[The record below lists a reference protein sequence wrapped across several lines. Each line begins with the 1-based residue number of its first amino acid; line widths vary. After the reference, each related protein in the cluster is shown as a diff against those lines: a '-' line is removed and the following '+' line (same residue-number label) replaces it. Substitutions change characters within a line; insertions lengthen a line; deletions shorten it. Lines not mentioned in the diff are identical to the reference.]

1 MTELGF
7 LENFIHKQVDF
18 KFAGE
23 RLQFYLS
30 QSLFSSFDIDDGT
43 RLLLKSIAN
52 QLKLDEVN
60 TLLDIG
66 CGVGA
71 IGICLKKANPK
82 IEAVFQD
89 RNALALAFTR
99 LNAQLNL
106 LEPVMVQGSLAL
118 DESDGK
124 RFDLIVSNLPGK
136 AGEPVL
142 KAILS
147 RIPGHLSENGVA
159 AVVIVKPLAQLV
171 EETLAE
177 NGSEILLQED
187 GKGYVIFHFRRG
199 EITYEPERALD
210 PYLRGSFPFK
220 FGKSTMDLTTAF
232 NVPEFDTLG
241 FHTNLAINLIK
252 NKQVQGRVLLWNP
265 GQGHFPVYL
274 AHKFGK
280 AITHYTVAS
289 RDLLSITVAQLN
301 LTAHG
306 VPQEQMRSTHLP
318 HLLEV
323 EGLFDFIVLFPDI
336 DPGVPWEKA
345 LLEGCH
351 RLLAPKGRLLVT
363 AKSAFMFRL
372 LQNHRGFGMGTDKKR
387 HGYRSAI
394 LKKAG

>member
-52 QLKLDEVN
+52 QVKLDEVD
-60 TLLDIG
+60 TMLDIG

-71 IGICLKKANPK
+71 IGLCLKKANPR
-82 IEAVFQD
+82 IQAVFQD

-99 LNAQLNL
+99 LNAQLNQL
-106 LEPVMVQGSLAL
+106 DPVTVQSSLAL
-118 DESDGK
+118 DESEGE

-136 AGEPVL
+136 AGPAAL
-142 KAILS
+142 QAILG

-159 AVVIVKPLAQLV
+159 AVVIVTPLAQLV
-171 EETLAE
+171 EETLVE
-177 NGSEILLQED
+177 NGSEILLKED
-187 GKGYVIFHFRRG
+187 GKGYAIFHFRHG
-199 EITYEPERALD
+199 ESAHEPESALA

-220 FGKSTMDLTTAF
+220 FGKSTVDLTTAF

-241 FHTNLAINLIK
+241 FHTNLAINLVK
-252 NKQVQGRVLLWNP
+252 NKQIHGRVLFWNP
-265 GQGHFPVYL
+265 GQGHFPLY
-274 AHKFGK
+274 AARKFGRT
-280 AITHYTVAS
+280 ITHYTVAS
-289 RDLLSITVAQLN
+289 RDLLSTIVSQLN

-306 VPQEQMRSTHLP
+306 IPQEKVRSAHLP

-323 EGLFDFIVLFPDI
+323 EGTFDFIVLFPDM
-336 DPGVPWEKA
+336 DPGVPWEQA
-345 LLEGCH
+345 ILEGCH

-372 LQNHRGFGMGTDKKR
+372 LQRHRGFGMGTDKKR